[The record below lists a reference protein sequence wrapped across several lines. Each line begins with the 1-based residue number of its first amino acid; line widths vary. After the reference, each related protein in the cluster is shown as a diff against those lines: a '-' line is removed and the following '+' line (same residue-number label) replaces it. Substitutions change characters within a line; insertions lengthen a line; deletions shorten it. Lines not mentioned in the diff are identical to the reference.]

1 MDTRIV
7 EIAGVTR
14 QFGEMKAL
22 DNIDFNV
29 EPGCVHGLVG
39 ANGAGKTTLI
49 KHILGLLRAKSGSVR
64 VFGLD
69 PVKCPVEVL
78 GRIGYLSEER
88 DLPEWMRLHELMR
101 YTQAYFSK
109 WDMAYSDSL
118 METFELNPRQKIK
131 TLSRGQRA
139 LTGLIA
145 AVAHR
150 PDLLLLDEP
159 SSGLDAIVRQDIL
172 REVVRAVA
180 DEGRTALFSSHLLD
194 EVERMSDIVTMIHKG
209 KVVLHGNLDDIK
221 EAHQHLTLQFADA
234 QSTRPKIPGTFA
246 LEGFGHQWTAV
257 CKGSFEQVKAIIP
270 SVGAEITE
278 ARNASLQEIFVARV
292 GRGTAKPITVTER

>member
-1 MDTRIV
+1 MMEEKVVAI
-7 EIAGVTR
+7 EGVTR
-14 QFGEMKAL
+14 QFGLLKAL
-22 DNIDFNV
+22 DDLTFSV
-29 EPGCVHGLVG
+29 DPGCVHGLVG

-49 KHILGLLRAKSGSVR
+49 KHILGLLRARSGSVR

-69 PVKCPVEVL
+69 PVKHPVEVL

-88 DLPEWMRLHELMR
+88 DLPDWMRIHELAR
-101 YTQAYFSK
+101 YTQAYHPK
-109 WDMAYSDSL
+109 WDNSYSDEL
-118 METFELNPRQKIK
+118 IQTFELDPQQKIK
-131 TLSRGQRA
+131 NLSRGQRA

-194 EVERMSDIVTMIHKG
+194 EVERMSDVVTMIHKG
-209 KVVLHGNLDDIK
+209 KVVLHGSLDDIK
-221 EAHQHLTLQFADA
+221 DGHQHLTLRFPEEQMV
-234 QSTRPKIPGTFA
+234 RPTIAGA
-246 LEGFGHQWTAV
+246 LSLEGFGNQWQAV
-257 CKGSFEQVKAIIP
+257 CNGELEQAKAAIQAL
-270 SVGAEITE
+270 GAEITE
-278 ARNASLQEIFVARV
+278 VRNASLQEIFVARV
-292 GRGTAKPITVTER
+292 GRGVPTKTEG

>member
-1 MDTRIV
+1 MEDRVVSIQ
-7 EIAGVTR
+7 GVTR
-14 QFGEMKAL
+14 QFGLLKAL
-22 DNIDFNV
+22 NDINFSV

-49 KHILGLLRAKSGSVR
+49 KHILGLLRAKTGTVR

-69 PVKCPVEVL
+69 PVKNPVDVL

-88 DLPEWMRLHELMR
+88 DLPDWMRLHELMR
-101 YTQAYFSK
+101 YTQAYHPK
-109 WDMAYSDSL
+109 WDMDYSDDL
-118 METFELNPRQKIK
+118 IKTFELDPKQKIK
-131 TLSRGQRA
+131 NLSRGQRA

-194 EVERMSDIVTMIHKG
+194 EVERMSDVVTMIHKG

-221 EAHQHLTLQFADA
+221 EAHHHLTLQFAEE
-234 QSTRPKIPGTFA
+234 QTTRPAISGA
-246 LEGFGHQWTAV
+246 LSLEGFGNQWQAV
-257 CKGSFEQVKAIIP
+257 CNGELEKAKAAIQ
-270 SVGAEITE
+270 SLGAEITE
-278 ARNASLQEIFVARV
+278 VRGASLQEIFVARV
-292 GRGTAKPITVTER
+292 GRGAVAKSEG

>member
-1 MDTRIV
+1 MDTNVVDIQ
-7 EIAGVTR
+7 GVSR
-14 QFGEMKAL
+14 KFGALKAL
-22 DNIDFNV
+22 DNIDFAV
-29 EPGCVHGLVG
+29 QPGCVHGLVG

-49 KHILGLLRAKSGSVR
+49 KHILGLYRAKAGSVR

-69 PVKCPVEVL
+69 PVRNPVEVL
-78 GRIGYLSEER
+78 VRIGYLSEER

-101 YTQAYFSK
+101 YTQAYHPK
-109 WDMAYSDSL
+109 WDMSYSDSL
-118 METFELNPRQKIK
+118 LATFELDPRQKIK

-159 SSGLDAIVRQDIL
+159 SSGLDAVVRQDIL
-172 REVVRAVA
+172 KEVVRAVA

-194 EVERMSDIVTMIHKG
+194 EVERMSDVVTMIHKG
-209 KVVLHGNLDDIK
+209 KIVLHGSLDDIK
-221 EAHQHLTLQFADA
+221 DAHQHLTLQFREDQPA
-234 QSTRPKIPGTFA
+234 RPKIPGLLS
-246 LEGFGHQWTAV
+246 LEGYGNQWQAV
-257 CKGSFEQVKAIIP
+257 CNGELEEAKAAIQ
-270 SVGAEITE
+270 SLGAEITE

-292 GRGTAKPITVTER
+292 GRGALAKAED

>member
-1 MDTRIV
+1 MNTRIV

-14 QFGEMKAL
+14 QFGDMKAL

-49 KHILGLLRAKSGSVR
+49 KHILGLLRAKTGSVR

-69 PVKCPVEVL
+69 PVKSPVEVL

-101 YTQAYFSK
+101 YTQAYHPK

-118 METFELNPRQKIK
+118 LETFELDPRQKIK

-194 EVERMSDIVTMIHKG
+194 EVERMSDVVTMIHKG

-221 EAHQHLTLQFADA
+221 EAHQHLTLQFPES
-234 QSTRPKIPGTFA
+234 QSTRPEIPGA
-246 LEGFGHQWTAV
+246 LALDGFGNQWQAV
-257 CKGSFEQVKAIIP
+257 CNGELEQAKAAIQAL
-270 SVGAEITE
+270 GAEITE
-278 ARNASLQEIFVARV
+278 ARNASLQEIFVAKV
-292 GRGTAKPITVTER
+292 GRGALVKTED